1 MTGPVFE
8 APAGGARE
16 VGGWRRATGV
26 NLVAQVVSLL
36 LLTWSAQVAAQPA
49 ARQPA
54 KAAQP
59 KAAPGTAPAK
69 APAAAPATP
78 APSTPATAGAPAS
91 PAAPGPA
98 SPAGPS
104 PAAPADAGEADEDSD
119 VVKLQGRPIER
130 VQFRGNRKVE
140 DDAVRINLVTRP
152 GALLDPSKIRDD
164 LRAMW
169 KMGFFA
175 DIVVEAEITASG
187 SVILTFAV
195 KERPSIH
202 KVLIAGNDELG
213 LDKINEV
220 IDLEL
225 DTIVDVTKIKK
236 NREKIAEQYVKEG
249 FYLATVDYELR
260 PYNETE
266 VDVWFTIDEKSKIKI
281 RDVQFIGNSALT
293 DDELRANM
301 ENRRADSLSII
312 NDSGTFNQETF
323 ERDLERLVAV
333 YWDRGYA
340 AVKVA
345 TPQVRLSRDKKYM
358 YLAVPIDEGP
368 VFTIAKVDFKG
379 DLLGDP
385 AEQLKKLRAKAGD
398 KFSRTAI
405 AVDRERL
412 SAYYQDQGYAYANVI
427 PVTPIDPVKKTIS
440 LTWEIS
446 RGKKAYFE
454 RINIRGNSKTRDK
467 VIRREMKISE
477 GELYNES
484 NLKASER
491 RINAL
496 GFFEKVDIST
506 KRGSSDEFVEV
517 NVEVV
522 ERPTGTFQIGA
533 GFSSVENFIAQAQIS
548 QNNLLGR
555 GQTLSIQAQLSSL
568 RQLLF
573 LRFIEPYFLDTEWQ
587 FAFDVYNQSRGF
599 SSFSRNAYGGALT
612 WGYALSYEARASL
625 TYRLEDVSI
634 STGNRGFAD
643 LGASRVPIEAQSVAN
658 LFRGGV
664 TSSLRASLQWD
675 SRNNRLFPTEGWF
688 NQVFA
693 EYAGVGTQSENKF
706 IRWGGF
712 ARHYRELWGPFV
724 LHLNGEI
731 GVTTS
736 TDPLGVPIS
745 ERYLIGGIN
754 DVRGYRPRSLGP
766 ILRTSTPGD
775 VGLPLG
781 QLSLGGN
788 LQLLFNSEVEFPLF
802 KRVGISGVVFFDMGN
817 AYNLEERYCSGLQ
830 RKSPAVAIQFDP
842 CFRFPE
848 SVTSGIRKSVGF
860 GFRWVSPIGPL
871 RFEWGIPLD
880 RQEQADEEPLV
891 FEFTIGNF
899 L

>member
-1 MTGPVFE
+1 MRGRFPGLSRHCEQNELRLLGLAAALIAVCFS
-8 APAGGARE
+8 AGMRTA
-16 VGGWRRATGV
+16 
-26 NLVAQVVSLL
+26 
-36 LLTWSAQVAAQPA
+36 AAQPA
-49 ARQPA
+49 P
-54 KAAQP
+54 
-59 KAAPGTAPAK
+59 AAPAAPAAK
-69 APAAAPATP
+69 APAAKAPVATP
-78 APSTPATAGAPAS
+78 APA
-91 PAAPGPA
+91 
-98 SPAGPS
+98 
-104 PAAPADAGEADEDSD
+104 PAAPANPAPSAPAPGPGAPGPGAPAPGAAGDDDDVAVPDA
-119 VVKLQGRPIER
+119 VKLQGRPIER

-140 DDAVRINLVTRP
+140 DDAIRINLVTRP
-152 GALLDPSKIRDD
+152 GTLLDASKIRDD

-175 DIVVEAEITASG
+175 DVVVEAEISAAG
-187 SVILTFAV
+187 GVALTFAV
-195 KERPSIH
+195 KERPSIR
-202 KVLIAGNDELG
+202 KVLVAGNDELD

-220 IDLEL
+220 LDLEL
-225 DTIVDVTKIKK
+225 DTIVDISKVKK

-249 FYLATVDYELR
+249 FYLATVDFEIK
-260 PYNETE
+260 PINESE

-281 RDVQFIGNSALT
+281 REVQFIGNHALT
-293 DDELRANM
+293 DAELRGNM
-301 ENRRADSLSII
+301 ENRAADALSFL
-312 NDSGTFNQETF
+312 NDSGTFNQEAF
-323 ERDLERLVAV
+323 DRDLERLVAM
-333 YWDRGYA
+333 YWDKGYA
-340 AVKVA
+340 AVKVGS
-345 TPQVRLSRDKKYM
+345 PQVRLSRDKKFM
-358 YLAVPIDEGP
+358 YLAVTIDEGP
-368 VFTIAKVDFKG
+368 IFTINKVDFKG
-379 DLLGDP
+379 DLLPGME
-385 AEQLKKLRAKAGD
+385 EQKKKMRAKGGD
-398 KFSRTAI
+398 RFSRTAI
-405 AVDRERL
+405 ALDRERL
-412 SAYYQDQGYAYANVI
+412 SAFYQDQGYAYANVI
-427 PVTPIDPVKKTIS
+427 PVTPIDPVKREIA

-477 GELYNES
+477 GELFNES

-517 NVEVV
+517 NVEVS

-555 GQTLSIQAQLSSL
+555 GQTLSFQAQLSSL

-573 LRFIEPYFLDTEWQ
+573 LRFVEPYFLDTEWQ
-587 FAFDVYNQSRGF
+587 FAFDIYNQSRGF
-599 SSFSRNAYGGALT
+599 SSFSRNSYGGALT

-643 LGASRVPIEAQSVAN
+643 LGATRTPIEAQSVAN

-688 NQVFA
+688 HQVFA
-693 EYAGVGTQSENKF
+693 EYAGVATQSENKF

-712 ARHYRELWGPFV
+712 TRHYRELWGPFV

-754 DVRGYRPRSLGP
+754 DVRGYAPRSLGP

-775 VGLPLG
+775 VGQPLG
-781 QLSLGGN
+781 SLSLGGN
-788 LQLLFNSEVEFPLF
+788 MQLLFNSEIEFPLF
-802 KRVGISGVVFFDMGN
+802 KRVGISGVIFYDMGN

-830 RKSPAVAIQFDP
+830 RKSPAVPIQFDP
-842 CFRFPE
+842 CFRFPD
-848 SVTSGIRKSVGF
+848 SITKGIRKSVGF

-880 RQEQADEEPLV
+880 RQEYANEEPLV